1 MTQTPAS
8 EFEALMDGSVRV
20 RVGDQVG
27 VVSSFHLVEPKANQL
42 RKAWLEAQKEI
53 VSEL

>member
-1 MTQTPAS
+1 MTQIPAS
-8 EFEALMDGSVRV
+8 EFECLMDGSVRV

-42 RKAWLEAQKEI
+42 RKAWLEARKETI
-53 VSEL
+53 SEL

>member
-1 MTQTPAS
+1 MMYVPPVETAV
-8 EFEALMDGSVRV
+8 LDDGCVEI

-42 RKAWLEAQKEI
+42 KVAWLKTHVDREDI
-53 VSEL
+53 